1 MILLFGRLK
10 SFFSE
15 KYILHIRLRNDEAFA
30 PDSKVGY
37 SEANKQSCFCRLRL

>member
-15 KYILHIRLRNDEAFA
+15 KYILHIRLGMMRHFA
-30 PDSKVGY
+30 PDSKIGY
-37 SEANKQSCFCRLRL
+37 SEANKQSCFYRLRL

>member
-15 KYILHIRLRNDEAFA
+15 KYILHKRLRND

-37 SEANKQSCFCRLRL
+37 SEAN